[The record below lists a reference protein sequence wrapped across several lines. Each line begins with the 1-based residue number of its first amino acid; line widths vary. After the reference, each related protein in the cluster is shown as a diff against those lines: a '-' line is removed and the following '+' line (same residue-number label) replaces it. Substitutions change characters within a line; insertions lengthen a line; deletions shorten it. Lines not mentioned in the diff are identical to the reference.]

1 MQLLLIAGEGRDVGK
16 TLLGEKL
23 VKALTSRGLSVGV
36 VKHVHHGVDYRV
48 KDTGRYLAAGA
59 RRVVAVGPDEYMVVE
74 PRRLGL
80 EEAIC
85 LVSGNDVVIVEGFRD
100 HVEEVRKRGG
110 CAVFLRRNGAAELW
124 YGDEH
129 VEINGID
136 AVFETILRLLKDSS
150 CSAAFSCRNSP
161 S

>member
-59 RRVVAVGPDEYMVVE
+59 QRVVAVGPAEYMVVE

-85 LVSGNDVVIVEGFRD
+85 LVSENDVVIVEGFKEHIED
-100 HVEEVRKRGG
+100 VRKQGG
-110 CAVFLRRNGAAELW
+110 CAVFLRRSGAAELW
-124 YGDEH
+124 YRSEH
-129 VEINGID
+129 REITSIN
-136 AVFETILRLLKDSS
+136 AVFEIVLRLLQDSS
-150 CSAAFSCRNSP
+150 CSTVFSCRNS
-161 S
+161 SS